1 MTEDQNKYSKKA
13 KKIADNV
20 MQNSLRVEEFLNTSL
35 LKLEKI
41 ISRPFNPKKKIVKNK
56 QKKET

>member
-1 MTEDQNKYSKKA
+1 MSEEQDKYSKKA

>member
-1 MTEDQNKYSKKA
+1 MTEDQDKYSKKA

>member
-1 MTEDQNKYSKKA
+1 MTEEQDKYSKKA

-41 ISRPFNPKKKIVKNK
+41 ISRPFNPKKKIEKNK

>member
-1 MTEDQNKYSKKA
+1 MTEEQDKYSKKA

-41 ISRPFNPKKKIVKNK
+41 ISRPFNHKKKIDKNK
-56 QKKET
+56 QKKEP